1 MAQVTLKDVARVAEV
16 HFTTVSL
23 ALRGHPSIPEA
34 TRERIRRTAERLG
47 YVPNPVYQ
55 ALTRRRQKSA
65 EAARPP
71 ALAYIANRPPELGF
85 DALPHHRHFLAAG
98 RAQAE
103 ALGYRLEL
111 LFLSD
116 DHYASDSLAAY
127 LEREKI
133 EGVVLAALEPGF
145 ANPVLDWSRLAVVK
159 IDSEHIEPAATLVT
173 HNQEQG
179 VRLAFRR
186 MWELG
191 YRRIGVAVGRSDED
205 CTSRRATSGLF
216 LEQAALAPEQRVPPL
231 LFPYNTSGPD
241 AAGLVGR
248 WVRRHRV
255 DAVLCNWSNVDL
267 ICQEAGLR
275 VPDEVACAGL
285 CLCEPMPGAAG
296 VVTNMGVVGRE
307 AVSTLARLLRSGQ
320 RGLPEYPVRTFIEG
334 YWQDGPTA
342 PARTET
348 ASHYGAVA

>member
-34 TRERIRRTAERLG
+34 TRERIRRTAERMG

-65 EAARPP
+65 TPSRPP
-71 ALAYIANRPPELGF
+71 ALAYVVNRPPELGF
-85 DALPHHRHFLAAG
+85 DALPHHRYFLAAG

-111 LFLSD
+111 LFVSD
-116 DHYASDSLAAY
+116 DHHSSDSLEAY
-127 LEREKI
+127 LAAERI
-133 EGVVLAALEPGF
+133 EGVVVAAFEPGF
-145 ANPVLDWSRLAVVK
+145 GNLVLDWSRYAVVK

-173 HNQEQG
+173 NDQEQ
-179 VRLAFRR
+179 VTRLAFRR
-186 MWELG
+186 LRELG
-191 YRRIGVAVGRSDED
+191 YRRIGLAVGRADED
-205 CTSRRATSGLF
+205 CTRRRYTAGLL
-216 LEQAALAPEQRVPPL
+216 LEQAQVEVEERIPPL
-231 LFPYNTSGPD
+231 LFPYNISASD

-255 DAVLCNWSNVDL
+255 DAVMSNWSNVDDV
-267 ICQEAGLR
+267 CRQAGLS
-275 VPDEVACAGL
+275 VPENVACAGL
-285 CLCEPMPGAAG
+285 CMGEPNPHMAG
-296 VVTNMGVVGRE
+296 VVTSLASVGRE
-307 AVSTLARLLRSGQ
+307 VISTLARLLRSGQ
-320 RGLPEYPVRTFIEG
+320 RGLPEFPVRTFIEG

-342 PARTET
+342 PARLEK
-348 ASHYGAVA
+348 ASWYGAVA